1 MNCCS
6 KSGIHEHSPISQIHV
21 QIFHRI
27 DRWFSI
33 DLLDHEEDVIQK
45 VRCVRRYVEMVVPRR
60 FRILLMFLVNWW
72 TGSVCNGVPP
82 SFAFLGNRFLF
93 VVPGLSLRIVG
104 VFWIFFFSMRR
115 VSPLHFHQPAKVCIL
130 SSHLRSRRCVEWVW
144 LNTHPA
150 VGFPRSYRHPRTFR
164 CNRTW
169 CGRRTCRNERRHVHH
184 CWSRLGHNSFFLL
197 FNLESS
203 SPLRSSF
210 SSWNSWCSK
219 WSWNGWYWTNE

>member
-1 MNCCS
+1 MCPVICGD
-6 KSGIHEHSPISQIHV
+6 SGPTSLPYFLI
-21 QIFHRI
+21 
-27 DRWFSI
+27 
-33 DLLDHEEDVIQK
+33 
-45 VRCVRRYVEMVVPRR
+45 
-60 FRILLMFLVNWW
+60 FLVNWR
-72 TGSVCNGVPP
+72 TGSVCKGVPQ

-115 VSPLHFHQPAKVCIL
+115 VWPLHFHQPAKVCIL

-150 VGFPRSYRHPRTFR
+150 VGFHRSYRHPRTYD

-169 CGRRTCRNERRHVHH
+169 CGRRTCRNERRDVHH
-184 CWSRLGHNSFFLL
+184 CWSRLGHNSFFLIL
-197 FNLESS
+197 NPRRHCGAAYQAEKS
-203 SPLRSSF
+203 R
-210 SSWNSWCSK
+210 CSK